1 VVPDIHLLLAALK
14 NGSKNALLEAFESL
28 TPGQPADYEPQLT
41 IVRAMQNMT
50 PKIVELLAPKLTLDF
65 LILAT
70 NERSPGFQK
79 TFASRLVHDEI
90 IRRAEVNS
98 DFLDSITHPEVHAE
112 IGAMVMRQTFDEHR
126 EAGRA
131 AGVERT
137 SARDGVV

>member
-1 VVPDIHLLLAALK
+1 MVLDIHPLLAALK

-50 PKIVELLAPKLTLDF
+50 SKIVELLAPKLTLDF

-70 NERSPGFQK
+70 NERSPGFPK

-112 IGAMVMRQTFDEHR
+112 IGAMV
-126 EAGRA
+126 A
-131 AGVERT
+131 ADIR
-137 SARDGVV
+137 